1 MTISTGTSRAGSICM
16 TIFIQK
22 AEVHACH
29 ALPHMKSPTACHLRL
44 KIQFQKE
51 TRFLLILKKDE
62 VLYKLVY
69 TFFLR
74 HRNSATPP
82 LPGQIL
88 PII

>member
-1 MTISTGTSRAGSICM
+1 M

-29 ALPHMKSPTACHLRL
+29 GLPHMKSPTACHLRL

-62 VLYKLVY
+62 VAVQISIH
-69 TFFLR
+69 FFPPVTETVPLR
-74 HRNSATPP
+74 RHPAKSFQ
-82 LPGQIL
+82 LPS
-88 PII
+88 